1 VVEVVDD
8 EDVVVNDV
16 DVVAGDDVDVRAGGS
31 DVVEGSELPVQATRT
46 TIGISNARRISGQV
60 ICRPGLP
67 TGPGPGSRGTEP
79 RGTFRLMAT
88 VRRLTDSCL
97 LVTTDTAATLI
108 DPGFHTFESGEIDLD
123 SIGVVTRICIT
134 HEHKDHVSPPFVTW
148 VLDRGSDVVVYSN
161 EAVAKLLEPH
171 GIEVEE
177 ILPDG
182 LRGEDVL
189 HEALPNG
196 ARPPNRSFT
205 VEGLLTHPGDS
216 HQPASTAPI
225 LALPLIAPWGS
236 VTSAVEF
243 AKVVGP
249 RQVIPIHD
257 FYLNGPGREFAAR
270 IARSGL
276 EGTDIEVLELGWGD
290 SITV

>member
-1 VVEVVDD
+1 MVEVVDDD
-8 EDVVVNDV
+8 EDVVVDDD
-16 DVVAGDDVDVRAGGS
+16 DVVAGDDVDVPAAGSVGI
-31 DVVEGSELPVQATRT
+31 EGSESPVQATRT
-46 TIGISNARRISGQV
+46 TNGISNARRISGQV
-60 ICRPGLP
+60 ICRPDLP
-67 TGPGPGSRGTEP
+67 TRPKGYISGD
-79 RGTFRLMAT
+79 MAT

-134 HEHKDHVSPPFVTW
+134 HEHRDHVNPPFVSW
-148 VLDRGSDVVVYSN
+148 VLDRGHDVVVYSN

-177 ILPDG
+177 TLPDG

-216 HQPASTAPI
+216 HQPTSTAPI

-243 AKVVGP
+243 ARAIGP
-249 RQVIPIHD
+249 RQVLPIHD
-257 FYLNGPGREFAAR
+257 FYLNEAGREFAAR